1 MIRMDYRDVKPI
13 HVKVKDEIL
22 HLILTS
28 AILPGEALPS
38 VRMLASRRALNPA
51 AVERAYMELY
61 QVGIIEKR
69 DDQYVVASLMAIRND
84 RVMELLKELD
94 EIVSELLTY
103 EYTKEELE
111 KRIGSIVERSMAH
124 DSDK

>member
-38 VRMLASRRALNPA
+38 VRMFASRKALNPA